1 MDDSGSKRQY
11 AAFVV
16 IGLSNIFL
24 KVAAIHFSF
33 DEDGGMVGFS
43 VSKQSDV
50 VEILQWVEIEDS
62 LDVGDCLVVLFGDFA
77 DDDFAEFAFADFFEV
92 EMEVTFGAFG
102 DAGRVELAC
111 LEERRGEAGEQEK
124 SLHNHREYAGDDEK
138 VTAF

>member
-1 MDDSGSKRQY
+1 MWDKS
-11 AAFVV
+11 
-16 IGLSNIFL
+16 
-24 KVAAIHFSF
+24 
-33 DEDGGMVGFS
+33 
-43 VSKQSDV
+43 
-50 VEILQWVEIEDS
+50 
-62 LDVGDCLVVLFGDFA
+62 GDFA
-77 DDDFAEFAFADFFEV
+77 DDDFDEFALADFFEV